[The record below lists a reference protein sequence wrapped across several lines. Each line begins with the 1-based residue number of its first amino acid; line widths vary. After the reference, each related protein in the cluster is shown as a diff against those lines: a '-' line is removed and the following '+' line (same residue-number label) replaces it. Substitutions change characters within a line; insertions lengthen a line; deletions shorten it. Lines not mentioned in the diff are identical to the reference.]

1 LKQNLTILEL
11 FSGIGGFTKGFLN
24 AGYTFANH
32 YFSEVDKHAIANYQ
46 YNFKN
51 AKPLGAV
58 TTICQQRIERPH
70 IITFGSPCQDFSL
83 AGKQQGL
90 NGQRSSLIMEAIK
103 IIAHYKPSVFIW
115 ENVKGTFSS
124 NGGADFWAI
133 LAAFAN
139 IGCYTIEWQLLNTSW
154 FLPQNRERIYLVGH
168 LATAS
173 EPGVFPIKESDFR
186 TFEGSTNTS
195 IVRAFTAGG
204 KSGGHHSGMT
214 LIKEVN
220 PSLSY
225 SITASYSKGKYGKS
239 RGTLIKQLNNS
250 KQFGNQ
256 PKQQN
261 RVYDPSGI
269 MATIGAHRSDNKTN
283 ILVEK
288 PIVKSVLTPDRIEK
302 RQNGRRFKETNEPS
316 FTLTSQDLHGVQINQ
331 TIRRLTEIECE
342 RLQGFPD
349 DWTKFGKYNGEVKQ
363 IAKTQRYKLIGN
375 AVTTNVVSAIASK
388 LNIIK

>member
-1 LKQNLTILEL
+1 MKNNLNILEL
-11 FSGIGGFTKGFLN
+11 FSGIGGFTQGFLN
-24 AGYTFANH
+24 AGYTFNQH

-51 AKPLGAV
+51 AQSLGTV
-58 TTICQQRIERPH
+58 TNICGCGIERPH

-90 NGQRSSLIMEAIK
+90 NGQRSSLIMEAIN
-103 IIAHYKPSVFIW
+103 IVSYYKPSVFIW

-154 FLPQNRERIYLVGH
+154 FLPQNRERIYLIGH
-168 LATAS
+168 LTGES
-173 EPGVFPIKESDFR
+173 KPGLFPIKESDFR

-239 RGTLIKQLNNS
+239 RGTLIKQLNHA
-250 KQFGNQ
+250 KEFGNQ

-269 MATIGAHRSDNKTN
+269 MANISFHRGDSKTN

-288 PIVKSVLTPDRIEK
+288 PIVKSFLTPDRLEK
-302 RQNGRRFKETNEPS
+302 RQNGRRFKENNEPS
-316 FTLTSQDLHGVQINQ
+316 FTITSQDLHGVQINQ

-349 DWTKFGKYNGEVKQ
+349 DWTKFGNYNGEVKQ

-375 AVTTNVVSAIASK
+375 AVTTNVVSAIANK
-388 LNIIK
+388 LKIND

>member
-1 LKQNLTILEL
+1 MKQNLTILEL
-11 FSGIGGFTKGFLN
+11 FSGIGGFTQGFLN
-24 AGYTFANH
+24 AGYSFSNH

-51 AKPLGAV
+51 AKPLGSV

-90 NGQRSSLIMEAIK
+90 NGTRSSLIMEAIK

-124 NGGADFWAI
+124 NAGADFWAI

-139 IGCYTIEWQLLNTSW
+139 IGGYRLEWQLLNTSW

-173 EPGVFPIKESDFR
+173 EPGVFPISRNGKIFIE
-186 TFEGSTNTS
+186 TIETNSTQPQTKLCS
-195 IVRAFTAGG
+195 TI
-204 KSGGHHSGMT
+204 KSG
-214 LIKEVN
+214 
-220 PSLSY
+220 SL
-225 SITASYSKGKYGKS
+225 
-239 RGTLIKQLNNS
+239 RGDETYIIKQLNQA
-250 KQFGNQ
+250 KDFGGVPQ
-256 PKQQN
+256 QQN
-261 RVYDPSGI
+261 RVYDTTGI
-269 MATIGAHRSDNKTN
+269 MATISAHRTD
-283 ILVEK
+283 
-288 PIVKSVLTPDRIEK
+288 K

-375 AVTTNVVSAIASK
+375 AVTTNVVSTIASK
-388 LNIIK
+388 LKIND

>member
-1 LKQNLTILEL
+1 MKQNLTILEL

-46 YNFKN
+46 YNFQN
-51 AKPLGAV
+51 AKPLGSV

-90 NGQRSSLIMEAIK
+90 NGQRSSLIMEAIN
-103 IIAHYKPSVFIW
+103 IVSYYKPSVFIW

-139 IGCYTIEWQLLNTSW
+139 IGGYRLEWQLLNTSW
-154 FLPQNRERIYLVGH
+154 FLPQNRERIYLIGH

-173 EPGVFPIKESDFR
+173 EPGVFPISRNGKIFIE
-186 TFEGSTNTS
+186 TIETNSTQPQTKLCS
-195 IVRAFTAGG
+195 TI
-204 KSGGHHSGMT
+204 KSG
-214 LIKEVN
+214 
-220 PSLSY
+220 SL
-225 SITASYSKGKYGKS
+225 
-239 RGTLIKQLNNS
+239 RGDETYIIKQLNQA
-250 KQFGNQ
+250 KDFGSV

-261 RVYDPSGI
+261 RVYDTTGI
-269 MATIGAHRSDNKTN
+269 MATIGAHLTDNKTN
-283 ILVEK
+283 ILVNK
-288 PIVKSVLTPDRIEK
+288 PEVKAVLTPNRTDK
-302 RQNGRRFKETNEPS
+302 RQNGRRFKETNEPA
-316 FTLTSQDLHGVQINQ
+316 FTVTSQDLHSVQINQ
-331 TIRRLTEIECE
+331 KIRRLTEIECE

-349 DWTKFGKYNGEVKQ
+349 DWTKFGNYNGEVKQ

-375 AVTTNVVSAIASK
+375 AVTTNVVSAIANK
-388 LNIIK
+388 LKIND